1 MKLEDNIKMDPREI
15 GYKDGGWTELAWNQV
30 QWWILIFGINRC
42 WTFGFY
48 YQRISY
54 SKFLHKI

>member
-1 MKLEDNIKMDPREI
+1 VGKPLEKQIIIRPRMKLEDNIKMDPREI

-42 WTFGFY
+42 
-48 YQRISY
+48 
-54 SKFLHKI
+54 